1 VLSYV
6 FLSKPCCK
14 GVADAGFMAPF
25 TASIPSLLAPTVFW
39 WAVALNPHG
48 ARHRLM
54 SVKDDTAPLKEVAC
68 CLELRGAFNIREDG
82 NDPACRSEDY
92 LKVL

>member
-1 VLSYV
+1 MPVLWPPLRPQSRPYWP
-6 FLSKPCCK
+6 L
-14 GVADAGFMAPF
+14 PF
-25 TASIPSLLAPTVFW
+25 FGGS
-39 WAVALNPHG
+39 VALNPHG